1 MLLHEAQ
8 IAESFSVVFVDGH
21 TCRQSQHV
29 INATAM
35 IVVIVVLREGIALL
49 LQQLS
54 YSDLTL

>member
-1 MLLHEAQ
+1 MSSMSCWCHA
-8 IAESFSVVFVDGH
+8 I
-21 TCRQSQHV
+21 